1 MGAGG
6 VGGVKGAPW
15 LFLLRSLL
23 FSVESVLGAFVVAE
37 LEVAFCTGRSDGP
50 GAATPAGV
58 LTVVKGLNVTVLCGR
73 GGTCDVVAGFEGW
86 Y

>member
-1 MGAGG
+1 LGAGG

-37 LEVAFCTGRSDGP
+37 VEVAFSTGRSDGP
-50 GAATPAGV
+50 GAATPVGV
-58 LTVVKGLNVTVLCGR
+58 LTVVKGLNVTVL
-73 GGTCDVVAGFEGW
+73 
-86 Y
+86 

>member
-1 MGAGG
+1 LGAGG
-6 VGGVKGAPW
+6 VRGVKGAPW

-50 GAATPAGV
+50 GAETPAGV
-58 LTVVKGLNVTVLCGR
+58 LTVVNGLNVTVLCGR
-73 GGTCDVVAGFEGW
+73 GGIRDAVAGLEGW

>member
-1 MGAGG
+1 M
-6 VGGVKGAPW
+6 
-15 LFLLRSLL
+15 
-23 FSVESVLGAFVVAE
+23 ESVVEGFVVAK

-50 GAATPAGV
+50 GAGTPAGV

-73 GGTCDVVAGFEGW
+73 GGIRDVVAGLEGW

>member
-1 MGAGG
+1 M
-6 VGGVKGAPW
+6 
-15 LFLLRSLL
+15 
-23 FSVESVLGAFVVAE
+23 

-50 GAATPAGV
+50 GAGTPAGV

-73 GGTCDVVAGFEGW
+73 GGIRDVVAGLEGW

>member
-1 MGAGG
+1 LGAGG
-6 VGGVKGAPW
+6 VGGAKGAPW

-50 GAATPAGV
+50 GAETPAGV

-73 GGTCDVVAGFEGW
+73 GTRDVVAGLEGW

>member
-1 MGAGG
+1 
-6 VGGVKGAPW
+6 
-15 LFLLRSLL
+15 
-23 FSVESVLGAFVVAE
+23 VESVLGAFAVAK

-50 GAATPAGV
+50 GAETPAGV

-73 GGTCDVVAGFEGW
+73 GGFGDVVEGLEGW